1 MSPKQDVSEER
12 KEQILDAAMETFSEK
27 GFHKTRM
34 SDIAVSSGLSK
45 GSLYWYFDSKDAIIL
60 KLIDRVFE
68 FEIKDLTALL
78 TDESSV
84 QERLYIY
91 TERGGQ
97 DIIKM
102 LKWMPLVYDFLA
114 LAFRRDTIKNTI
126 QRYYKKNLDIL
137 VTLIQ
142 QGIDSGEFKPYNA
155 LEAAYAIGSIIEGTV
170 MLSLFDPDQIDIQAH
185 IRSSTELIVQGLMNS
200 SQGNL

>member
-1 MSPKQDVSEER
+1 MSPKQNVSEER
-12 KEQILDAAMETFSEK
+12 KSQILDAAMETFTEK

-34 SDIAVSSGLSK
+34 SDIAESSGLSK

-78 TDESSV
+78 TDDRSAE
-84 QERLYIY
+84 ERLYIY

-114 LAFRRDTIKNTI
+114 LAFRQDTIKNAI
-126 QRYYKKNLDIL
+126 QRYYKKNLDLL
-137 VTLIQ
+137 VALIQ
-142 QGIDSGEFKPYNA
+142 QGIDAGEFNPNSA
-155 LEAAYAIGSIIEGTV
+155 LEAAYTIGAIIEGTV
-170 MLSLFDPDQIDIQAH
+170 MLWLYDPDQIDIQAH
-185 IRSSTELIVQGLMNS
+185 IKSSTELLLQGLKVS
-200 SQGNL
+200 D

>member
-12 KEQILDAAMETFSEK
+12 KSQILDAAMETFTEK

-34 SDIAVSSGLSK
+34 SDIAESSGLSK

-78 TDESSV
+78 IDDRSAE
-84 QERLYIY
+84 ERLYIY

-114 LAFRRDTIKNTI
+114 LAFRQDTIKNAI
-126 QRYYKKNLDIL
+126 QRYYKKNLDLL
-137 VTLIQ
+137 VALIQ
-142 QGIDSGEFKPYNA
+142 QGIDAGEFNPNSA
-155 LEAAYAIGSIIEGTV
+155 LEAAYTIGAIIEGTV
-170 MLSLFDPDQIDIQAH
+170 MLWLYDPDQIDIQAH
-185 IRSSTELIVQGLMNS
+185 IKSSTELLLQGLKGS
-200 SQGNL
+200 E

>member
-1 MSPKQDVSEER
+1 MAPKQDVSEER
-12 KEQILDAAMETFSEK
+12 KSQILDAAMETFAEK

-34 SDIAVSSGLSK
+34 SDIAESSGLSK

-78 TDESSV
+78 KDERSAE
-84 QERLYIY
+84 ERLFIY

-114 LAFRRDTIKNTI
+114 LAFRQDAIKTAI
-126 QRYYKKNLDIL
+126 QRYYNKNLDLL
-137 VTLIQ
+137 VNLIQ
-142 QGIDSGEFKPYNA
+142 QGIDAGEFIQGSA
-155 LEAAYAIGSIIEGTV
+155 LEAAYAIGAIIEGTV
-170 MLSLFDPDQIDIQAH
+170 MLWLYDPEQVDILAQIQ
-185 IRSSTELIVQGLMNS
+185 SSTELLLKGLKNPE
-200 SQGNL
+200 

>member
-1 MSPKQDVSEER
+1 MSPKQDVSYER
-12 KEQILDAAMETFSEK
+12 KSQILDAAMETFTEK

-34 SDIAVSSGLSK
+34 SDIAESSGLSK

-78 TDESSV
+78 TDNRSAE
-84 QERLYIY
+84 ERLYIY

-102 LKWMPLVYDFLA
+102 LKWMPLIYDFLA
-114 LAFRRDTIKNTI
+114 LAFRQETIKKTI
-126 QRYYKKNLDIL
+126 QRYYKKNPDLL

-142 QGIDSGEFKPYNA
+142 QGIDAGELRPGSA
-155 LEAAYAIGSIIEGTV
+155 LEAGYAIGSIIEGTV
-170 MLSLFDPDQIDIQAH
+170 MLWIYDPEQINIQDH
-185 IRSSTELIVQGLMNS
+185 IKSSTSLLLKGLKS
-200 SQGNL
+200 SN

>member
-1 MSPKQDVSEER
+1 MSPKQDVSEKR
-12 KEQILDAAMETFSEK
+12 KSQILDAAMETFTEK

-34 SDIAVSSGLSK
+34 SDIAESSGLSK

-78 TDESSV
+78 TDDRSAE
-84 QERLYIY
+84 ERLYIY
-91 TERGGQ
+91 AERGGQ

-114 LAFRRDTIKNTI
+114 LAFRRDTIKNAI
-126 QRYYKKNLDIL
+126 QRHYNKNLDLL
-137 VTLIQ
+137 VALIQ
-142 QGIDSGEFKPYNA
+142 QGIDAGEFKPNSA
-155 LEAAYAIGSIIEGTV
+155 LEAAYAIGAIIEGTV
-170 MLSLFDPDQIDIQAH
+170 MLWLYDPDRIDIQAH
-185 IRSSTELIVQGLMNS
+185 IKSSVELLLQGLKGS
-200 SQGNL
+200 D

>member
-1 MSPKQDVSEER
+1 MSPKQDVSDER
-12 KEQILDAAMETFSEK
+12 KSQILDAAMETFAKK

-34 SDIAVSSGLSK
+34 SDIAESSGLSK

-68 FEIKDLTALL
+68 FELKDLTALL
-78 TDESSV
+78 TDDRSAE
-84 QERLYIY
+84 ERLYIY

-102 LKWMPLVYDFLA
+102 LKWMPLIYDFLA
-114 LAFRRDTIKNTI
+114 LSFRQETIKKTI
-126 QRYYKKNLDIL
+126 QRYYKKNLDLL

-142 QGIDSGEFKPYNA
+142 QGIDAGEFNPRNA
-155 LEAAYAIGSIIEGTV
+155 LEAAYAVGSIVEGTV
-170 MLSLFDPDQIDIQAH
+170 MLWLYDPEQIDIQDH
-185 IRSSTELIVQGLMNS
+185 IKSSTNLLLKGLKS
-200 SQGNL
+200 SN

>member
-1 MSPKQDVSEER
+1 MSPKQDVSEQR
-12 KEQILDAAMETFSEK
+12 KSQILNAAMETFTEK

-34 SDIAVSSGLSK
+34 SDIAESSGLSK

-78 TDESSV
+78 SDERTV

-114 LAFRRDTIKNTI
+114 LAFRQDTIKKTI

-142 QGIDSGEFKPYNA
+142 QGIDSGEFKPYDA

-170 MLSLFDPDQIDIQAH
+170 MLWLYDPDQIDIQTH
-185 IRSSTELIVQGLMNS
+185 IRSSTELLVQGLLNNRK
-200 SQGNL
+200 GIL

>member
-1 MSPKQDVSEER
+1 MAPKQDVSEER
-12 KEQILDAAMETFSEK
+12 KSQILDAAMETFTEK

-34 SDIAVSSGLSK
+34 SDIAESSGLSK

-78 TDESSV
+78 TDERSA
-84 QERLYIY
+84 EKRLFIY

-114 LAFRRDTIKNTI
+114 LAFRQDAIKTAI
-126 QRYYKKNLDIL
+126 QRYYTKNLDLL
-137 VTLIQ
+137 VNLIQ
-142 QGIDSGEFKPYNA
+142 QGIDAGEFVQGSA
-155 LEAAYAIGSIIEGTV
+155 LEAAYAIGAIIEGTV
-170 MLSLFDPDQIDIQAH
+170 MLWLYDPEQIDILVQ
-185 IRSSTELIVQGLMNS
+185 IQSSTELLLKGLKNPE
-200 SQGNL
+200 

>member
-12 KEQILDAAMETFSEK
+12 KSQILDAAMETFAEK

-34 SDIAVSSGLSK
+34 ADIAESSGLSK

-78 TDESSV
+78 TDERSAE
-84 QERLYIY
+84 ERIYIY

-114 LAFRRDTIKNTI
+114 LAFRQETIKHAI
-126 QRYYKKNLDIL
+126 QRYYKKNLDLL
-137 VTLIQ
+137 VALIQ
-142 QGIDSGEFKPYNA
+142 QGIDSEEFRPNGA
-155 LEAAYAIGSIIEGTV
+155 LEAANAIGAIIEGTV
-170 MLSLFDPDQIDIQAH
+170 MLWLFDPDKVDIKNS
-185 IRSSTELIVQGLMNS
+185 IKSSTELLLRGLKS
-200 SQGNL
+200 SN

>member
-1 MSPKQDVSEER
+1 MSPKQDVSDER
-12 KEQILDAAMETFSEK
+12 KSQILDAAMETFAKK

-34 SDIAVSSGLSK
+34 SDIAESSGLSK

-68 FEIKDLTALL
+68 FELKDLTALL
-78 TDESSV
+78 TNDRSAE
-84 QERLYIY
+84 ERLYIY

-102 LKWMPLVYDFLA
+102 LKWMPLIYDFLA
-114 LAFRRDTIKNTI
+114 LSFRQETIKKTI
-126 QRYYKKNLDIL
+126 QRYYKKNLDLL

-142 QGIDSGEFKPYNA
+142 QGIDAGEFNPRNA
-155 LEAAYAIGSIIEGTV
+155 LEAAYAVGSIVEGTV
-170 MLSLFDPDQIDIQAH
+170 MLWLYDPEQIDIQDH
-185 IRSSTELIVQGLMNS
+185 IKSSTNLLLKGLKS
-200 SQGNL
+200 SN

>member
-12 KEQILDAAMETFSEK
+12 KSQILDAAMETFAKK

-34 SDIAVSSGLSK
+34 ADIAESSGLSK

-78 TDESSV
+78 TDDRSAE
-84 QERLYIY
+84 ERLYIY

-114 LAFRRDTIKNTI
+114 LAFRQDTIKNAI
-126 QRYYKKNLDIL
+126 QRYYKKNLDLL

-142 QGIDSGEFKPYNA
+142 QGIDAGEFNPGSA
-155 LEAAYAIGSIIEGTV
+155 QEAAYAIGAIIEGTV
-170 MLSLFDPDQIDIQAH
+170 MLWLYDPAQIDILAH
-185 IRSSTELIVQGLMNS
+185 IKSSTKLLIKGLKS
-200 SQGNL
+200 SD

>member
-1 MSPKQDVSEER
+1 MSPKQDVSDER
-12 KEQILDAAMETFSEK
+12 KSQILDAALETFTEK

-34 SDIAVSSGLSK
+34 SDIAETSGLSK

-60 KLIDRVFE
+60 KLINRVFG

-78 TDESSV
+78 TDDHSAE
-84 QERLYIY
+84 ERLYIY
-91 TERGGQ
+91 TERSGQ

-102 LKWMPLVYDFLA
+102 LKWMPLIYDFLA
-114 LAFRRDTIKNTI
+114 LAFRQETIKKTI
-126 QRYYKKNLDIL
+126 QRYYNKNLGLL

-142 QGIDSGEFKPYNA
+142 QGIDAGEFLPGSA

-170 MLSLFDPDQIDIQAH
+170 MLWLYDPGQIDIQDH
-185 IRSSTELIVQGLMNS
+185 IKSSTSLLLKGLKSTN
-200 SQGNL
+200 

>member
-1 MSPKQDVSEER
+1 MSPKQDVSDER
-12 KEQILDAAMETFSEK
+12 KSQILDAALETFTEK

-34 SDIAVSSGLSK
+34 SDIAETSGLSK

-60 KLIDRVFE
+60 KLINRVFG

-78 TDESSV
+78 TDDHSAE
-84 QERLYIY
+84 ERLYIY
-91 TERGGQ
+91 TERSGQ

-102 LKWMPLVYDFLA
+102 LKWMPLIYDFLA
-114 LAFRRDTIKNTI
+114 LAFRQETIKKTI
-126 QRYYKKNLDIL
+126 QRYYNKNLGLL

-142 QGIDSGEFKPYNA
+142 QGIDAGEFLPGSA

-170 MLSLFDPDQIDIQAH
+170 MLWLYDPGQIDIQDH
-185 IRSSTELIVQGLMNS
+185 IKSSTSLLLKGLKS
-200 SQGNL
+200 SN

>member
-12 KEQILDAAMETFSEK
+12 KSQILDAAMETFTKK

-34 SDIAVSSGLSK
+34 SDIAESSGLSK

-78 TDESSV
+78 SDDRSAE
-84 QERLYIY
+84 ERLYIY
-91 TERGGQ
+91 TERGGE

-114 LAFRRDTIKNTI
+114 LAFRQDTIKKTI
-126 QRYYKKNLDIL
+126 QRYYKKNLDLL

-142 QGIDSGEFKPYNA
+142 QGMDAREFNPGSA
-155 LEAAYAIGSIIEGTV
+155 LEAAYAIGAIIEGTV
-170 MLSLFDPDQIDIQAH
+170 MLWLYDPEQIEIQAH
-185 IRSSTELIVQGLMNS
+185 IKSSTKLLIQGLKYS
-200 SQGNL
+200 D

>member
-12 KEQILDAAMETFSEK
+12 KSQILDAAMETFREK

-34 SDIAVSSGLSK
+34 SDIAESSGLSK
-45 GSLYWYFDSKDAIIL
+45 GSLYWYFDSKDALIL

-78 TDESSV
+78 TDDRSAE
-84 QERLYIY
+84 ERLYIY

-114 LAFRRDTIKNTI
+114 LAFRQDTIKNAI
-126 QRYYKKNLDIL
+126 QRYYKKNLDLL
-137 VTLIQ
+137 VTLTQ
-142 QGIDSGEFKPYNA
+142 QGIDAGEFNPGSA
-155 LEAAYAIGSIIEGTV
+155 QEAAYAIGAIIEGTV
-170 MLSLFDPDQIDIQAH
+170 MLWLYDPAQIDILAH
-185 IRSSTELIVQGLMNS
+185 IKSSTKLLIKGLKS
-200 SQGNL
+200 SD

>member
-1 MSPKQDVSEER
+1 MSPKQDVSDER
-12 KEQILDAAMETFSEK
+12 KSQILDAAMETFAEK

-34 SDIAVSSGLSK
+34 SDIAESSGLSK
-45 GSLYWYFDSKDAIIL
+45 GSLYWYFASKDAIIL

-78 TDESSV
+78 NDDRSV
-84 QERLYIY
+84 EERLYIY

-102 LKWMPLVYDFLA
+102 LKWMPLIYDFLA
-114 LAFRRDTIKNTI
+114 LAYRQEKIKKTI
-126 QRYYKKNLDIL
+126 QRYYKKNLDLL
-137 VTLIQ
+137 VNLIQ
-142 QGIDSGEFKPYNA
+142 QGIDAGEFNPGSA

-170 MLSLFDPDQIDIQAH
+170 MLWLYDPEQIAIQDH
-185 IRSSTELIVQGLMNS
+185 IKSSTNLLLKGLKS
-200 SQGNL
+200 SK

>member
-1 MSPKQDVSEER
+1 MSPKQDVSDER
-12 KEQILDAAMETFSEK
+12 KSQILDAAMKTFAKK

-34 SDIAVSSGLSK
+34 SDIAESSGLSK

-78 TDESSV
+78 TDDHSAE
-84 QERLYIY
+84 ERLYIY
-91 TERGGQ
+91 TQRGGQ

-102 LKWMPLVYDFLA
+102 LKWMPLIYDFLA
-114 LAFRRDTIKNTI
+114 LALRQETIKKSI
-126 QRYYKKNLDIL
+126 RLYYKKNLDLL

-142 QGIDSGEFKPYNA
+142 QGIDAGEFNPGSA
-155 LEAAYAIGSIIEGTV
+155 LEAAYAIGSIIEGSV
-170 MLSLFDPDQIDIQAH
+170 MLWLYDPEQIDIQDH
-185 IRSSTELIVQGLMNS
+185 IKSSINLLLKGLKS
-200 SQGNL
+200 SN

>member
-1 MSPKQDVSEER
+1 MAPKQDVSEER
-12 KEQILDAAMETFSEK
+12 KSQILDAAMETFTKK

-34 SDIAVSSGLSK
+34 ADIAESSGLSK

-78 TDESSV
+78 SDDRSAE
-84 QERLYIY
+84 ERLYSY

-97 DIIKM
+97 DIVKM

-114 LAFRRDTIKNTI
+114 LAFRQDTIKKSI
-126 QRYYKKNLDIL
+126 QRYYQKNLDLL

-142 QGIDSGEFKPYNA
+142 QGIDAGEFNLGSA
-155 LEAAYAIGSIIEGTV
+155 QEAAYAIGAIIEGTV
-170 MLSLFDPDQIDIQAH
+170 MLWLYDPDQIDILLH
-185 IRSSTELIVQGLMNS
+185 IKSSTGLLLEGLKKS
-200 SQGNL
+200 E

>member
-1 MSPKQDVSEER
+1 MSPKQDVSAKR
-12 KEQILDAAMETFSEK
+12 KSQILDAAMETFTEK

-34 SDIAVSSGLSK
+34 SDIAESSGLSK

-68 FEIKDLTALL
+68 FEIKDLFALH
-78 TDESSV
+78 TDDRSAE
-84 QERLYIY
+84 ERLYIY

-114 LAFRRDTIKNTI
+114 LAFRQDTIKKTI
-126 QRYYKKNLDIL
+126 QRYYKKNLDLL

-142 QGIDSGEFKPYNA
+142 QGMDAGEFNPGSA
-155 LEAAYAIGSIIEGTV
+155 LEAANAIGAIIEGTV
-170 MLSLFDPDQIDIQAH
+170 MLWLYDPEQIDIQAH
-185 IRSSTELIVQGLMNS
+185 IKSSTKLLLKGLKGS
-200 SQGNL
+200 S

>member
-1 MSPKQDVSEER
+1 MAPKQDVSEER
-12 KEQILDAAMETFSEK
+12 KSQILDAAMETFTEK

-34 SDIAVSSGLSK
+34 SDIAESSGLSK

-78 TDESSV
+78 TDDRSAE
-84 QERLYIY
+84 ERLYIY
-91 TERGGQ
+91 AERGGQ

-114 LAFRRDTIKNTI
+114 LAFRQDTIKNAI
-126 QRYYKKNLDIL
+126 QRYYNK
-137 VTLIQ
+137 
-142 QGIDSGEFKPYNA
+142 
-155 LEAAYAIGSIIEGTV
+155 
-170 MLSLFDPDQIDIQAH
+170 
-185 IRSSTELIVQGLMNS
+185 
-200 SQGNL
+200 